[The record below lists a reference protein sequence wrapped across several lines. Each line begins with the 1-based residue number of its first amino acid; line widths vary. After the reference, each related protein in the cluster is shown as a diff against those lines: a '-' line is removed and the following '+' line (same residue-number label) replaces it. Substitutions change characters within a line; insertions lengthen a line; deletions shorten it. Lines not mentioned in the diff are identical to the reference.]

1 MQSATAALGKLN
13 LEAARK
19 LEETALANLI
29 KARQNIRQFLSQS
42 SSCASACRKFD
53 QQQRQK
59 LRTPPK
65 KDDKAEQAKL
75 QQEIEKLAQE
85 EKKIAQEIA
94 GKNSGAELQQQGKE
108 SPKGASSGSAK

>member
-19 LEETALANLI
+19 LEETALADLI
-29 KARQNIRQFLSQS
+29 KARKNIRQFLSQS

-65 KDDKAEQAKL
+65 KDNKADQAKL

-94 GKNSGAELQQQGKE
+94 AKSSGPEE
-108 SPKGASSGSAK
+108 DPKG